1 MYSKKIAIIVAGGT
15 GQRMGSVVPKQFLE
29 IEGKSILLHTIDQF
43 VNAFDDI
50 SLVVVLPEGYIEE
63 GKKLLN
69 NRTKNPIQFIAGGET
84 RFESVKNGLTA
95 VKEKCIVFVHDA
107 VRCLLTPAL
116 IQRCYQQAVEN
127 GSAIPAVSSTDTVRI
142 MENETHHLFDREK
155 VMLIQTP
162 QTFQSEV
169 ILTAFNQAYQP
180 NFTDEANVVEASGQP
195 VFLVDGE
202 FENIKITRPLD
213 LAIATYV
220 LTKRLGLSLIHI

>member
-1 MYSKKIAIIVAGGT
+1 MSIMYSNKIAIIVAGGT

-63 GKKLLN
+63 GKKLLK

-84 RFESVKNGLTA
+84 RFQSVKNGLTA
-95 VKEKCIVFVHDA
+95 VKEKSIVFVHDA

-116 IQRCYQQAVEN
+116 VQRCYQQAVEN

-142 MENETHHLFDREK
+142 MENEKHHLFDREK

-162 QTFQSEV
+162 QTFQSEI
-169 ILTAFNQAYQP
+169 ILAAFVQVYQP

-220 LTKRLGLSLIHI
+220 LTKRLG

>member
-1 MYSKKIAIIVAGGT
+1 MYSNKIAIIVAGGT

-43 VNAFDDI
+43 VNAFYDI

-63 GKKLLN
+63 GKKLLK

-84 RFESVKNGLTA
+84 RFQSVKNGLTA
-95 VKEKCIVFVHDA
+95 VKEKSIVFVHDA

-116 IQRCYQQAVEN
+116 VQRCYQQAVEN

-142 MENETHHLFDREK
+142 MENEKHHLFDREK

-162 QTFQSEV
+162 QTFQSEI
-169 ILTAFNQAYQP
+169 ILAAFDQVYQP

-195 VFLVDGE
+195 LFLVDGE

-220 LTKRLGLSLIHI
+220 LTKRLG

>member
-1 MYSKKIAIIVAGGT
+1 MYSNKIAIIVAGGT

-50 SLVVVLPEGYIEE
+50 RLVVVLPEEYIEE
-63 GKKLLN
+63 GKKLLKDK
-69 NRTKNPIQFIAGGET
+69 TKNPIQFIAGGET
-84 RFESVKNGLTA
+84 RFQSVKNGLTA
-95 VKEKCIVFVHDA
+95 VKEKSIVFVHDA

-116 IQRCYQQAVEN
+116 VQRCYQQAVEN

-142 MENETHHLFDREK
+142 MENENHHLFDREK

-162 QTFQSEV
+162 QTFQSEI
-169 ILTAFNQAYQP
+169 ILAAFDQVYQP

-220 LTKRLGLSLIHI
+220 LTKRLG

>member
-142 MENETHHLFDREK
+142 MKNETHHLFDREK

-213 LAIATYV
+213 LAIATYL
-220 LTKRLGLSLIHI
+220 LTKRLG

>member
-63 GKKLLN
+63 GKKLLK
-69 NRTKNPIQFIAGGET
+69 NRTKNAIHFIAGGET
-84 RFESVKNGLTA
+84 RFESVKNGLA
-95 VKEKCIVFVHDA
+95 IVKEKSIVFVHDA

-142 MENETHHLFDREK
+142 MENQKHHLFDREK

-162 QTFQSEV
+162 QTFQSEI
-169 ILTAFNQAYQP
+169 ILEAFNQAYQP

-195 VFLVDGE
+195 VYLVDGE

-220 LTKRLGLSLIHI
+220 LTKRLG

>member
-1 MYSKKIAIIVAGGT
+1 MYSNKIAIIVAGGT

-63 GKKLLN
+63 GKKLLK

-84 RFESVKNGLTA
+84 RFQSVKNGLTA
-95 VKEKCIVFVHDA
+95 VKEKSIVFVHDA

-116 IQRCYQQAVEN
+116 VQRCYQQAVEN

-142 MENETHHLFDREK
+142 MENEKHHLFDREK

-162 QTFQSEV
+162 QTFQSEI
-169 ILTAFNQAYQP
+169 ILAAFDQVYQP

-195 VFLVDGE
+195 LFLVDGE

-220 LTKRLGLSLIHI
+220 LTKLLG